1 MEDSNASPRMSTEHE
16 NTEMHPFECMFKHF
30 KTQKVAISNA
40 IRSTFPF
47 LESLRDREFIT
58 GKMYEDLIDSCRSL
72 VPVDKV
78 IYKALDE
85 LEKKF
90 DVTVLWELFNE
101 VNMEKYPDLNPIRR
115 SFECVF
121 PNELCFQGID
131 RGNPNSQLS
140 LEQGPSASYSQG
152 SLNGS
157 SLDLSS
163 SEGWRSNDRR
173 NSNLMQANQT
183 ENHQLAESPGH
194 LDSCE
199 LQVQLNNG
207 DATPESYSLLPQHE
221 ENVKKENSS
230 FSLAGNQQTRAR
242 TNQNEDSEVIEL
254 SSGDSDDGENFS
266 EATTTIPSQPA
277 PAYSRTPPTL
287 RTDRRGDTSDTE
299 SSIIIRRR
307 KRTGRKKRERLGS
320 YLIRNIKIPMKTS
333 WKTAVLARSANTSSQ
348 RRRKRGPRIPR
359 EENADF
365 GGAELPVV
373 CGNVQGFL
381 NKEKFKQG
389 IYSRSIR
396 SETGRLFTPM
406 DFEIE
411 GNCEKAKNWRQSI
424 RCKGWT
430 LRELIQKGVLQDP
443 PRKKKENP
451 RNPRQMKRQPGNPKA
466 CKVCGQPRKVHPCTA
481 CKEFYHKNCHI
492 PPVEDKSSSWHC
504 AFCKRKNQ
512 LRGQKTQACHKEA
525 EVLKRKMS
533 PEEQQKCELLL
544 LTIYCYSKSAF
555 FILKPKQRK
564 EKFPDLREHMW
575 LNKIKNRLNKKAYH
589 SVQRFVEDM
598 RLIFHNHSIFYKS
611 RFKNLGI
618 RVRNKFEKNFK
629 RIFSIEDT
637 SEHEPCNHTVLL
649 T

>member
-221 ENVKKENSS
+221 ERAVQLNNEFQINPCFVQLIDVKKENSS

-307 KRTGRKKRERLGS
+307 KRTGR
-320 YLIRNIKIPMKTS
+320 
-333 WKTAVLARSANTSSQ
+333 VL
-348 RRRKRGPRIPR
+348 
-359 EENADF
+359 
-365 GGAELPVV
+365 
-373 CGNVQGFL
+373 
-381 NKEKFKQG
+381 
-389 IYSRSIR
+389 Y
-396 SETGRLFTPM
+396 
-406 DFEIE
+406 
-411 GNCEKAKNWRQSI
+411 
-424 RCKGWT
+424 
-430 LRELIQKGVLQDP
+430 
-443 PRKKKENP
+443 
-451 RNPRQMKRQPGNPKA
+451 
-466 CKVCGQPRKVHPCTA
+466 
-481 CKEFYHKNCHI
+481 
-492 PPVEDKSSSWHC
+492 SSSSELSSEEESQE
-504 AFCKRKNQ
+504 F
-512 LRGQKTQACHKEA
+512 LRSGSGGLGCSALAH
-525 EVLKRKMS
+525 RMS
-533 PEEQQKCELLL
+533 
-544 LTIYCYSKSAF
+544 
-555 FILKPKQRK
+555 
-564 EKFPDLREHMW
+564 
-575 LNKIKNRLNKKAYH
+575 
-589 SVQRFVEDM
+589 
-598 RLIFHNHSIFYKS
+598 
-611 RFKNLGI
+611 GI
-618 RVRNKFEKNFK
+618 
-629 RIFSIEDT
+629 
-637 SEHEPCNHTVLL
+637 
-649 T
+649 

>member
-16 NTEMHPFECMFKHF
+16 NTEMHPFEYMFKHF

-121 PNELCFQGID
+121 PNELSFQGID

-221 ENVKKENSS
+221 ERAVQLNNEFQINPCFVQLIDVKKENSS

-365 GGAELPVV
+365 GGAELPAV

-389 IYSRSIR
+389 IYVRSIR

-411 GNCEKAKNWRQSI
+411 GNCEKAKNWRQTI

-451 RNPRQMKRQPGNPKA
+451 RNPRQMKRQVNA
-466 CKVCGQPRKVHPCTA
+466 
-481 CKEFYHKNCHI
+481 
-492 PPVEDKSSSWHC
+492 
-504 AFCKRKNQ
+504 
-512 LRGQKTQACHKEA
+512 L
-525 EVLKRKMS
+525 
-533 PEEQQKCELLL
+533 
-544 LTIYCYSKSAF
+544 
-555 FILKPKQRK
+555 
-564 EKFPDLREHMW
+564 
-575 LNKIKNRLNKKAYH
+575 
-589 SVQRFVEDM
+589 
-598 RLIFHNHSIFYKS
+598 
-611 RFKNLGI
+611 
-618 RVRNKFEKNFK
+618 
-629 RIFSIEDT
+629 
-637 SEHEPCNHTVLL
+637 
-649 T
+649 

>member
-1 MEDSNASPRMSTEHE
+1 
-16 NTEMHPFECMFKHF
+16 MHLIECMLKHF

-47 LESLRDREFIT
+47 LESLRDHEFIT
-58 GKMYEDLIDSCRSL
+58 GKMYEDLLDSCRSL

-78 IYKALDE
+78 IYRALEE

-90 DVTVLWELFNE
+90 DMTVLCELFNE
-101 VNMEKYPDLNPIRR
+101 VNMEKYPDLNLIRR
-115 SFECVF
+115 SFGCVF

-131 RGNPNSQLS
+131 GGNPNSQLS
-140 LEQGPSASYSQG
+140 LEQGPGASYSQG
-152 SLNGS
+152 SPNGS
-157 SLDLSS
+157 SLDLSA

-199 LQVQLNNG
+199 LQVQLNNR
-207 DATPESYSLLPQHE
+207 DATPESCSLLPQNE
-221 ENVKKENSS
+221 ERAVQLNYELQINPCFVQLVDVKKENSS

-242 TNQNEDSEVIEL
+242 TNQNEDSEIIEL
-254 SSGDSDDGENFS
+254 SSGDSDNGENFS
-266 EATTTIPSQPA
+266 EATTTVPSQPA
-277 PAYSRTPPTL
+277 PAYSRKPPTL
-287 RTDRRGDTSDTE
+287 RRDRG
-299 SSIIIRRR
+299 
-307 KRTGRKKRERLGS
+307 GGKKRERLGS
-320 YLIRNIKIPMKTS
+320 YLIRNIKIPMKPS
-333 WKTAVLARSANTSSQ
+333 WKTAFLARSANPSSQ

-373 CGNVQGFL
+373 CGNAQGFL
-381 NKEKFKQG
+381 DKEKFKQG
-389 IYSRSIR
+389 IYVRSIR
-396 SETGRLFTPM
+396 GKTGRLFTPM

-443 PRKKKENP
+443 PRKKKETP
-451 RNPRQMKRQPGNPKA
+451 RNPRQTRRQRGNPKA

-492 PPVEDKSSSWHC
+492 PPVEDKSRSWHC

-533 PEEQQKCELLL
+533 PEEQLKCELLL
-544 LTIYCYSKSAF
+544 LTIYCYPKSGF
-555 FILKPKQRK
+555 FIPKPKQRK

-589 SVQRFVEDM
+589 SVRRFVEDM
-598 RLIFHNHSIFYKS
+598 RLIFHNHSIFYKK

-618 RVRNKFEKNFK
+618 IVGKKFEKNFK

-637 SEHEPCNHTVLL
+637 SEQHEPCNHTVLL